1 MKDEAVFLRH
11 IQDAIAKIETYTE
24 GGKAA
29 FFENSM
35 IQDSVIRNLE
45 VIGEAARN
53 LSPGFRKKHSKVPWR
68 GIMGMRNVL
77 THEYFGVDLHI
88 VWKVVSKRIPTLKRH
103 VVGILKKEKGSTK

>member
-1 MKDEAVFLRH
+1 MKDETVFLRH
-11 IQDAIAKIETYTE
+11 IQDAIAKIEAYTE
-24 GGKAA
+24 GGKAV

-53 LSPGFRKKHSKVPWR
+53 FSPEFRKKHPKVPWR
-68 GIMGMRNVL
+68 GITAMRNIL
-77 THEYFGVDLHI
+77 IHEYFGVDLHI

-103 VVGILKKEKGSTK
+103 VAALLKKQKGSAK